1 MSVPFDTS
9 AGGLWPL
16 ECKVSP
22 IATAIGDLPA

>member
-9 AGGLWPL
+9 AGGLGPL
-16 ECKVSP
+16 ECEVSP